1 MQDFFSS
8 LYLQFLE
15 TSAMEWLATITG
27 FICVYLAARQHILN
41 WPVGIISVGTY
52 LFIFYQTKLYGDAVL
67 QIYFL
72 ITAIY
77 GWFYWNQSSP
87 KKEGSIVS
95 FTAKQMLFTI
105 CAVTLLWGALGWML
119 ANWTDS
125 DVPYIDGFCTAM
137 SFAAQFLMT
146 RKVLQNWILW
156 VIVDIAYIPLYL
168 YKGLLLTA
176 LLYIAFAIIAWKG
189 YRNWNKTYRSANS
202 NEPTNA
208 Q

>member
-1 MQDFFSS
+1 
-8 LYLQFLE
+8 
-15 TSAMEWLATITG
+15 
-27 FICVYLAARQHILN
+27 
-41 WPVGIISVGTY
+41 
-52 LFIFYQTKLYGDAVL
+52 
-67 QIYFL
+67 
-72 ITAIY
+72 
-77 GWFYWNQSSP
+77 
-87 KKEGSIVS
+87 
-95 FTAKQMLFTI
+95 MLFTV
-105 CAVTLLWGALGWML
+105 CAVALLWGALGWTL

-146 RKVLQNWILW
+146 RKVLQNWTLW

-176 LLYIAFAIIAWKG
+176 LLYIAFAIIAWNG

-202 NEPTNA
+202 NELTNA